1 MAKKVKYYKGEL
13 IEYDIL
19 KLVDFYDPILRQPTV
34 PVKFDTLQDL
44 KRNEYLAFSL
54 AETLQSLGGLGIS
67 ANQLGCK
74 ERVCA
79 VNMGNEI
86 WTMFN
91 PVILE
96 KSMVP
101 TEFQEGCLSYPGLY
115 LKIGRPDYIKIRFN
129 AVAGQVVEKE
139 VNGLTAVCV
148 QHEIDHL
155 DGIVYTDLVSPVK
168 LEQAKRKVKS
178 NLRKMKKIN
187 EEQHR
192 REQQEQKEKSL
203 TPVQTEIP
211 KLDLPE
217 LKIQETP
224 KQEQNIPSKFV
235 YNVE

>member
-139 VNGLTAVCV
+139 INGLTAVCV

-155 DGIVYTDLVSPVK
+155 DGIVYTDLVSPIK
-168 LEQAKRKVKS
+168 LEQAKKKVKS
-178 NLRKMKKIN
+178 NLKKMKRIS
-187 EEQHR
+187 EEQQR
-192 REQQEQKEKSL
+192 QQRQENSLASL
-203 TPVQTEIP
+203 TPVQQEIP

-224 KQEQNIPSKFV
+224 KQEQKTPEKFV
-235 YNVE
+235 YNIG